1 MMYEVPLSRIDELA
15 DVSAEAFGG
24 CDDLLGDFVFQNEPH
39 HFLLKKRLFR
49 SLVTS
54 CSPRAIRQAISPNLE
69 AVSIW
74 FPPGMAPLEDAHL
87 TPFGGQDFADLE
99 TIERMQA
106 VNDVVGALTEHL
118 GQEPQ
123 WYLHLVA
130 VRPQFR
136 GRKYSSLLI
145 RPMLDQ
151 ARKEDVPSTLI
162 TKFPENVGKYEK
174 WGFKVVEEMAVP
186 HSPGKFFSM
195 RRD

>member
-15 DVSAEAFGG
+15 DVSAEAFLGG
-24 CDDLLGDFVFQNEPH
+24 DDPLGDFVFQNEPH
-39 HFLLKKRLFR
+39 QLLLKERLFR
-49 SLVTS
+49 FLVTS

-74 FPPGMAPLEDAHL
+74 FPPGMVPLEDAHL
-87 TPFGGQDFADLE
+87 APFSAQDFVHSGTL
-99 TIERMQA
+99 ERMQA
-106 VNDVVGALTEHL
+106 VNDVVAALTGHL

-130 VRPQFR
+130 VLPHFR
-136 GRKYSSLLI
+136 GRKYSSLLT
-145 RPMLDQ
+145 RPMLDR
-151 ARKEDVPSTLI
+151 ARKENLPSTLI
-162 TKFPENVGKYEK
+162 TKFAANVRKYQS

-186 HSPGKFFSM
+186 HSPGKFFAM